1 MPFIQP
7 KVDRVKHTIDA
18 TGKTP
23 GRLATQISILLQGK
37 HKVTYQPNW
46 DLGDSVEIVNVSKM
60 GIHPRKLEQKVHYTV
75 SGYLGGLKEIPWKRM
90 MQERPE
96 RVLYLAVY
104 RMLPKNKLRDRMI
117 KRMSI
122 TA

>member
-7 KVDRVKHTIDA
+7 HVDRFTHQIDA

-23 GRLATQISILLQGK
+23 GRLATQIATLLQGK
-37 HKVTYQPNW
+37 HKVIYQPNW
-46 DLGDSVEIVNVSKM
+46 DLGDTVNVVNVAKM
-60 GIHPRKLEQKVHYTV
+60 GIHPRKLEQKMHYTV
-75 SGYLGGLKEIPWKRM
+75 SGYLGGLKAHPLKAM

-96 RVLYLAVY
+96 HVLYLAVY

-117 KRMSI
+117 RRLIMS
-122 TA
+122 A